1 MQLAESRKTLQNQR
15 LHLKKSQQQNEVL
28 GSRLKK
34 AEQRLANKEA
44 ELQALRQ
51 EKQALVASSRPSR
64 A

>member
-1 MQLAESRKTLQNQR
+1 MQLAESRKTLQNQS

-34 AEQRLANKEA
+34 AEQRLATKEA

>member
-1 MQLAESRKTLQNQR
+1 MQLAESRKTLQNQS

-34 AEQRLANKEA
+34 EA

-51 EKQALVASSRPSR
+51 EKQALVARSRPSR